1 MLGGERRGVKPP
13 GKRRERGESRK
24 DGTRLLM
31 GYRSKYGKLLHEI
44 ANEADQIALKYFRAL
59 ELQVE
64 RKKDGTAVTQADH
77 EVEEMARAR
86 VAASGLELDILSAR
100 RWAADRRCGREPNRG

>member
-1 MLGGERRGVKPP
+1 
-13 GKRRERGESRK
+13 
-24 DGTRLLM
+24 M

-86 VAASGLELDILSAR
+86 VAATFSAR
-100 RWAADRRCGREPNRG
+100 RWAADRLLGREANRGLSLIRLMARKNFPAGFPRSERSWA

>member
-13 GKRRERGESRK
+13 EKRRERGETRK
-24 DGTRLLM
+24 DGAGSLM

-77 EVEEMARAR
+77 EVEEMARA
-86 VAASGLELDILSAR
+86 
-100 RWAADRRCGREPNRG
+100 